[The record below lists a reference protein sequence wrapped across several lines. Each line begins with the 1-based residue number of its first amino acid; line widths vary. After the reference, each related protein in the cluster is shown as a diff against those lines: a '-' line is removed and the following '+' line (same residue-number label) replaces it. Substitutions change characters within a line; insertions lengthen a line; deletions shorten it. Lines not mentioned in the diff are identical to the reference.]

1 VFDALG
7 LVAPVRV
14 KTEKHRQSFNNAGV
28 RWDDL
33 LPESIY
39 CAWIR
44 ILQEL
49 AHLNE
54 IEIPR
59 NISNKSKSSECI
71 IHIQLFF
78 DCCEIGLY
86 FQQINKK
93 NARMLFEKLKYLIH
107 KAKKT

>member
-1 VFDALG
+1 MGRFIA
-7 LVAPVRV
+7 R
-14 KTEKHRQSFNNAGV
+14 K
-28 RWDDL
+28 
-33 LPESIY
+33 Y

-71 IHIQLFF
+71 IHIQPFF

-86 FQQINKK
+86 FEQINKK

>member
-1 VFDALG
+1 
-7 LVAPVRV
+7 VAPVTV
-14 KTEKHRQSFNNAGV
+14 KAEKHRQQCWSLRV

-44 ILQEL
+44 ILQEQEQEL
-49 AHLNE
+49 ADLNE

-86 FQQINKK
+86 FEQINKK
-93 NARMLFEKLKYLIH
+93 NAIMLFYFHLLSK
-107 KAKKT
+107 